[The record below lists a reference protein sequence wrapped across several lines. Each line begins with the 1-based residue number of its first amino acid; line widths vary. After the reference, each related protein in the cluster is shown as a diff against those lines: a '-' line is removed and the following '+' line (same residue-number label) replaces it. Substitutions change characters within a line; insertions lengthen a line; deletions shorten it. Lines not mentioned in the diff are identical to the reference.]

1 MRRIAFFS
9 PGLDIG
15 GIERVFITYAMAFL
29 KEGYEVSF
37 VICKGDGAFISSL
50 PPEIKLISL
59 GERKLRYSIIPLF
72 SYLKKSPV
80 DYFISGSIIPN
91 ALSILL
97 GKLAGTK
104 SKIVISHHNYFNIEQ
119 QHLLSS
125 LIIGLLYNKAH
136 RIFSVS
142 EGITEMLLKRHVKR
156 SKIQTIYNPID
167 IANIRLEAEFNLD
180 MHLPEKYLLFLGRL
194 GEVKNLL
201 FLLDAFHLVQQ
212 KDSSLDLVLLGDGP
226 MKYLLKQKAEEL
238 GLKNKIHFMGSLSNP
253 FPVLKKASAVV
264 LPSFSEALP
273 TVILESFALGKTMI
287 ATPTNGAM
295 DLLEKG
301 KFGYLSKSFEDA
313 EEFAALLEKGLKN
326 PFPEDML
333 KSKAEHYDISRKV
346 SELKI
351 LLAK

>member
-1 MRRIAFFS
+1 MRRIAFFT

-15 GIERVFITYAMAFL
+15 GIERVFITYALAFL
-29 KEGYEVSF
+29 KEGYDVSY

-50 PPEIKLISL
+50 PPEIKLVSL
-59 GERKLRYSIIPLF
+59 GERKLRHSIIPLYR
-72 SYLKKSPV
+72 YLKKNPV
-80 DYFISGSIIPN
+80 DYFISGSIIAN

-104 SKIVISHHNYFNIEQ
+104 SKIIISHHNYFNIEQ

-167 IANIRLEAEFNLD
+167 INTIRLAAELNLD
-180 MHLPEKYLLFLGRL
+180 LDLPEKYLLFLGRL
-194 GEVKNLL
+194 GEVKNLI
-201 FLLDAFHLVQQ
+201 FLLDAFYLVQQ
-212 KDSSLDLVLLGDGP
+212 KDPSLNLVIIGDGP
-226 MKYLLKQKAEEL
+226 MKDNLVLKAENL
-238 GLKNKIHFMGSLSNP
+238 GLKNKIHFIGSLSNP

-273 TVILESFALGKTMI
+273 TVILESFALGRTII

-301 KFGYLSKSFEDA
+301 KFGYLSTTFEDL
-313 EEFAALLEKGLKN
+313 EEFAALLEKGLKS
-326 PFPEDML
+326 PFPESLL
-333 KSKAEHYDISRKV
+333 KSKAQQFDISQ
-346 SELKI
+346 KI
-351 LLAK
+351 REFNVLLTE